1 MNTSQDNFD
10 AINAASYAAIDDPNS
25 NLPSDLLAQ
34 CKKGLA
40 PFVSQS
46 SFQQVTVIG
55 GESGTIKASDVKYIC
70 DEGSICTIPNGV
82 TLLMDD
88 NLDVGALIVRGAVEW
103 NDDLSL
109 PNSFLCAGYIA
120 VEEQGSWHM
129 KLESNSAWIYLKDN
143 GASHTM
149 LRSRSFGGAAM
160 SDGDNPLVSIEGRQL
175 ERSWSLLSKPLVT
188 GDDKM
193 VLMHNPALMGW
204 RVGDRIG
211 IAPTE
216 RLSTGTGEEFRIQSI
231 DSSDG
236 TITLNRAVRG
246 NFDAEFAPPVG
257 DGQPMLK
264 SAEVINLD
272 RNIVITGDDFTQ
284 VACDPGLPE
293 AVSGE
298 ETSVL
303 GCRCSSFRT
312 TCTMGLHTI
321 QMHGGVARI
330 QNTRVEKCG
339 QRGKG

>member
-1 MNTSQDNFD
+1 
-10 AINAASYAAIDDPNS
+10 
-25 NLPSDLLAQ
+25 LPSDLLAQ

-46 SFQQVTVIG
+46 SFQQVTVIA
-55 GESGTIKASDVKYIC
+55 GEDGTIKASDAKSTCNEY
-70 DEGSICTIPNGV
+70 SICTIPDGV
-82 TLLMDD
+82 TLLVDD
-88 NLDVGALIVRGAVEW
+88 NLNVGALIVRGAVEW

-109 PNSFLCAGYIA
+109 ANSFLCAGYIA
-120 VEEQGSWHM
+120 IEEQGSWNM

-143 GASHTM
+143 GTSHLM
-149 LRSRSFGGAAM
+149 LRSRSFGGVAVN
-160 SDGDNPLVSIEGRQL
+160 DGDNPLVSIEGRQL
-175 ERSWSLLSKPLVT
+175 ERTWSLLSKSLVT

-211 IAPTE
+211 VAPTE
-216 RLSTGTGEEFRIQSI
+216 RLSAGTGEEFRILSI

-236 TITLNRAVRG
+236 TITLDRAVHG
-246 NFDAEFAPPVG
+246 NFEAEFAPPVG

-272 RNIVITGDDFTQ
+272 RNIVITGDDFTH
-284 VACDPGLPE
+284 VACDPSLLE
-293 AVSGE
+293 AVAGE

-330 QNTRVEKCG
+330 QNARVEKCG

>member
-1 MNTSQDNFD
+1 
-10 AINAASYAAIDDPNS
+10 
-25 NLPSDLLAQ
+25 
-34 CKKGLA
+34 
-40 PFVSQS
+40 
-46 SFQQVTVIG
+46 
-55 GESGTIKASDVKYIC
+55 
-70 DEGSICTIPNGV
+70 
-82 TLLMDD
+82 MDD
-88 NLDVGALIVRGAVEW
+88 NLNVGALIVRGAVEW

-109 PNSFLCAGYIA
+109 ANSFLCAGYIA
-120 VEEQGSWHM
+120 IEEQGSWNM

-143 GASHTM
+143 GTSHVM

-160 SDGDNPLVSIEGRQL
+160 NDGDNPLVSIEGRQL
-175 ERSWSLLSKPLVT
+175 ERTWSLLSKSLVT

-193 VLMHNPALMGW
+193 VLLHNPTLMGW

-236 TITLNRAVRG
+236 TITLDRAVQG
-246 NFDAEFAPPVG
+246 NFDAEFAPPAG
-257 DGQPMLK
+257 NGQPMLK

-284 VACDPGLPE
+284 VACDPILPE
-293 AVSGE
+293 AVAGE

-330 QNTRVEKCG
+330 QNARVEKCG